1 MSRNATPA
9 SETKQDTG
17 SHGWHA
23 KHSHAPPAANYNQPP
38 PMGSGL
44 NQAPPASALPSSYN
58 QVAAALAD
66 RNQAPPAAAPSFN
79 FNHLHPTSHLRPRQI
94 TTRPPHHPWPLPTTI
109 RFPWRPRSVRRSS
122 SLDWKKDRNRTEP
135 NCKRPD
141 HLLRLHKF

>member
-17 SHGWHA
+17 GHGWHA

-58 QVAAALAD
+58 QVAAAFAD
-66 RNQAPPAAAPSFN
+66 RNQAPPAAAPSFM
-79 FNHLHPTSHLRPRQI
+79 
-94 TTRPPHHPWPLPTTI
+94 
-109 RFPWRPRSVRRSS
+109 
-122 SLDWKKDRNRTEP
+122 
-135 NCKRPD
+135 
-141 HLLRLHKF
+141 